1 MLPRT
6 NMIRSFDVFDTLFAR
21 RYVNSNI
28 IWDSMERD
36 CAIEG
41 FAQHRRAADTG
52 GRNLKQIYQA
62 MAADGH
68 ILEEDIDSFCA
79 VELLAEKS
87 LIFPI
92 KENLD
97 KVRDGDLLVS
107 DMYMQG
113 PDILNLVRSVGMD
126 KQVTIYQ
133 SNGDKATGA
142 FWDRM
147 KGILDLEYHLGDNAH
162 SDVQMPLSRGFN
174 AVHYPNTNSMTE
186 IEEYL
191 ISIDLNHL
199 GLLLREI
206 RLRNYEPEYAP
217 FLEIANQKN
226 LLLIFLFCEMLHRKY
241 GNRQIVFLGRDCQ
254 LTQRIYNTYYN
265 VRSYYLPFSREVA
278 FKDPDSA
285 VHYLKTHAPEGSV
298 LVDISS
304 TGKTWE
310 VICNKHPFDVEVFI
324 HSDTYW
330 YSKEKPVVPE
340 TFGYIH
346 TNSVIGGTSII
357 LEIFNCGDHGKVKNI
372 DVINGVALC
381 SFGETELTEELIRV
395 IHKPVNDAV
404 DLSTHYSKITFEL
417 SKLDSDTL
425 SVLSANLLVNI
436 SNTPREQLNINGVLD
451 EFDRKEEQYLDNVSN

>member
-1 MLPRT
+1 
-6 NMIRSFDVFDTLFAR
+6 MIRSFDVFDTLFAR

-28 IWDSMERD
+28 IWDSMEKD
-36 CAIEG
+36 TGIQG

-52 GRNLKQIYQA
+52 SRNLKQIYQA

-68 ILEEDIDSFCA
+68 ILEEDVDHFCA
-79 VELLAEKS
+79 VEILAEKS

-97 KVRDGDLLVS
+97 KVRDGDLFVS
-107 DMYMQG
+107 DMYMTG

-147 KGILDLEYHLGDNAH
+147 KGKLDLEYHLGDNIH
-162 SDVQMPLSRGFN
+162 SDYNMPKMRGFN
-174 AVHYPNTNSMTE
+174 AVHYPNTNSMSE

-191 ISIDLNHL
+191 VSIDLQHL

-206 RLRNYEPEYAP
+206 RLRNYEPEYD
-217 FLEIANQKN
+217 LYLDIANQKN
-226 LLLIFLFCEMLHRKY
+226 LLLIFLFCEILHRKY
-241 GNRQIVFLGRDCQ
+241 KNRQIVFLGRDCQ
-254 LTQRIYNTYYN
+254 LTQRIYNTFYN

-278 FKDPDSA
+278 MKDTDAA

-304 TGKTWE
+304 TGRTWE
-310 VICNKHPFDVEVFI
+310 LICEKHPFDVEVFV

-330 YSKEKPVVPE
+330 YSQTKPVIPE
-340 TFGYIH
+340 TFSYIH
-346 TNSVIGGTSII
+346 ANSVIGNTSII
-357 LEIFNCGDHGKVKNI
+357 LEIFNCGDHGKVKSI
-372 DVINGVALC
+372 ELVDGVPVC
-381 SFGETELTEELIRV
+381 KFGKTELPKELIDI

-404 DLSTHYSKITFEL
+404 DLRRKNNYINLTNEL
-417 SKLDSDTL
+417 SKVDDDILN
-425 SVLSANLLVNI
+425 VLSANLLVNI
-436 SNTPREQLNINGVLD
+436 SNTSREYLNINNVLD
-451 EFDRKEEQYLDNVSN
+451 EFDRKEAQYLDSVSN